1 MLLGFRAV
9 EGKRQVATGRQAR
22 STLAV
27 AHARDRGRNT
37 RLFIA
42 SLGRMWPNT
51 SLFIASPGEIYEA
64 RCDAVGP
71 EGTDLKILLRTFKGS
86 RRSGRTNL
94 KVTPKRE

>member
-1 MLLGFRAV
+1 MLRTFEIVG
-9 EGKRQVATGRQAR
+9 ET
-22 STLAV
+22 
-27 AHARDRGRNT
+27 RGC
-37 RLFIA
+37 LIA

-71 EGTDLKILLRTFKGS
+71 EGTDLKILLRTCKGS

-94 KVTPKRE
+94 KVTPKRVMFPHERE